1 MSGVLLVAEPVR
13 RKGNCGARL
22 VGTVSRPGGRGV
34 VSTLRKVGAPQGR
47 MLASGQSGRPAGKC
61 HREQTADGPALWD
74 RAQVRVKRCGKSAP
88 AAGVTWP
95 ARQPPSGARP
105 NRERAARPLT
115 LPGRPHRW
123 MVTHPD
129 PRKGPVDRTPPIG
142 RLTVTPGYRS
152 VRPPGQR
159 PPRTPR
165 RRRLPTLGAAP
176 LSPPRT
182 ARRYQRSPPGR
193 GRSGPSPRLPIPE
206 GRPPC

>member
-13 RKGNCGARL
+13 RKGNSGARL

-61 HREQTADGPALWD
+61 HREQTADGPAPWD

-95 ARQPPSGARP
+95 ARQTPSGARP
-105 NRERAARPLT
+105 DRERAARPLT

-129 PRKGPVDRTPPIG
+129 SRKGPVDRTPPTG
-142 RLTVTPGYRS
+142 RLTVTHTDRRWGSPLVTPSLVCAYLHLGLRC
-152 VRPPGQR
+152 RPL
-159 PPRTPR
+159 PPR
-165 RRRLPTLGAAP
+165 
-176 LSPPRT
+176 
-182 ARRYQRSPPGR
+182 
-193 GRSGPSPRLPIPE
+193 
-206 GRPPC
+206 

>member
-13 RKGNCGARL
+13 RKGNSGARL

-61 HREQTADGPALWD
+61 HREQTADGPAPWD

-95 ARQPPSGARP
+95 ARQTPSGARP

-142 RLTVTPGYRS
+142 RLTVTHSPAGCTCAYLHLGAPSRRGS
-152 VRPPGQR
+152 GLSANMA
-159 PPRTPR
+159 RTKPTSTKVDSDGPNPDLRKVQPR
-165 RRRLPTLGAAP
+165 RLGG
-176 LSPPRT
+176 SH
-182 ARRYQRSPPGR
+182 S
-193 GRSGPSPRLPIPE
+193 
-206 GRPPC
+206 